1 MLTQAKFEANPV
13 TGNGQRGLIRM
24 QQETPVI
31 PAVPAVPPV
40 PAAPVL
46 LPGQVTV
53 GGAVLSSPSAVY
65 QGFRA
70 QRRELGRQMDE
81 LENTREQL
89 SSRIE
94 EPLTA
99 GADKKGL
106 EQRITA
112 VDERIATLDRQIAQ
126 ADAQVAGAAAI
137 PGAAVEPPSPP
148 RTGPS
153 EEVSMLGGMFIFF
166 VLLPISIAY
175 ARRIWRHT
183 AKVITTFPK
192 ELAERLIRVEQS
204 VESTAI
210 EVERIGEGQRF
221 MTRLFTEG
229 AGAHALP
236 AARQASIQ
244 NSGGENSRSSQ

>member
-1 MLTQAKFEANPV
+1 MAPQ
-13 TGNGQRGLIRM
+13 
-24 QQETPVI
+24 I
-31 PAVPAVPPV
+31 PAAQPAS
-40 PAAPVL
+40 AAPVL
-46 LPGQVTV
+46 SPSQVTV
-53 GGAVLSSPSAVY
+53 AGELLSSPSAVY

-81 LENTREQL
+81 LESTRQQL
-89 SSRIE
+89 SSRLE
-94 EPLTA
+94 EPLTT

-137 PGAAVEPPSPP
+137 PGAAVDPPSPP
-148 RTGPS
+148 RTGPP
-153 EEVSMLGGMFIFF
+153 EEVFVLGGMFIVV

-183 AKVITTFPK
+183 AKVVTTFPK

-229 AGAHALP
+229 AGAMALP
-236 AARQASIQ
+236 AARQPGVKV
-244 NSGGENSRSSQ
+244 SGGEHSRSSQ